1 MHPLLLCVAPS
12 KTLRDPQRRARYD
25 RILTQRELRSVV
37 TLQDEIDL
45 DEMHAEEEPQG
56 GGKVYTYVCRC
67 GDVYAL
73 NPDDDELCELEA
85 VVVPCS
91 SCSNHILVRLH
102 RQPPGVD

>member
-1 MHPLLLCVAPS
+1 LLWLGHGKTVPMPLCPAS
-12 KTLRDPQRRARYD
+12 YA
-25 RILTQRELRSVV
+25 
-37 TLQDEIDL
+37 
-45 DEMHAEEEPQG
+45 G